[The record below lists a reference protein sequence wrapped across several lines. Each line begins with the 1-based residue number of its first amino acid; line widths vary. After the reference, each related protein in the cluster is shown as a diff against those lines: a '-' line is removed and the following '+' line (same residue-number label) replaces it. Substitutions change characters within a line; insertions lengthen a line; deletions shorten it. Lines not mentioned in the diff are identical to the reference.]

1 MLPQA
6 KIKYLRRE
14 WSHLQVLKI
23 GFRGCQISWAILLR
37 RMGHFRK
44 RRRRV
49 LWLKHK
55 SRNPKSIKL
64 LHPRSLLKKQKKE
77 INSKQG
83 LVFIRTR
90 FQTVALCKTVQSLK
104 HRQKLISI
112 LITKQNKKPR
122 K

>member
-6 KIKYLRRE
+6 KIKFLRRE
-14 WSHLQVLKI
+14 WRHLQVLKT
-23 GFRGCQISWAILLR
+23 GFRGCQISWVILLR
-37 RMGHFRK
+37 RMGHLKK

-64 LHPRSLLKKQKKE
+64 LLHRSLLNKHKKE

-90 FQTVALCKTVQSLK
+90 LQKVALCKTDQCLK
-104 HRQKLISI
+104 HRQKLTSI
-112 LITKQNKKPR
+112 LITKQNKMPKR
-122 K
+122 